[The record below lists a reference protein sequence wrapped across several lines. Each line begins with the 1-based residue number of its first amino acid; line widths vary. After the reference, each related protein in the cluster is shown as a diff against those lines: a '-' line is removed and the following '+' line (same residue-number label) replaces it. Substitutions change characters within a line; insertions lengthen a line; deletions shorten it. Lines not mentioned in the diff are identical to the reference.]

1 MKGWRLAVWLA
12 GVGLVAVPPA
22 WAQKPKWHKRPEAA
36 QRQTREHDF
45 VARVHFN
52 NQQQTPR
59 LRDHLCHSASENC
72 HRARTRD
79 VQRLQ
84 AR

>member
-52 NQQQTPR
+52 NQQQLNEHAQWAQSQLT
-59 LRDHLCHSASENC
+59 
-72 HRARTRD
+72 
-79 VQRLQ
+79 QRFGYVAPPPLGQ
-84 AR
+84 NH

>member
-12 GVGLVAVPPA
+12 GAGLMAVPPA

-45 VARVHFN
+45 VARVHFHN
-52 NQQQTPR
+52 P
-59 LRDHLCHSASENC
+59 
-72 HRARTRD
+72 
-79 VQRLQ
+79 QRICLGQ
-84 AR
+84 LAMERGTTSSVRKPGDL